1 MGALPQDWPS
11 TCTVH
16 QGPSASADRSTVR
29 SAVRSCHLPGRLAIR
44 RRSVDSD
51 IRPDASGQRFSD
63 VIFPKDVQSDN
74 SVEDTKESLI
84 KFEEKKSLL
93 SDE

>member
-1 MGALPQDWPS
+1 
-11 TCTVH
+11 
-16 QGPSASADRSTVR
+16 
-29 SAVRSCHLPGRLAIR
+29 
-44 RRSVDSD
+44 
-51 IRPDASGQRFSD
+51 